1 MVITPCLF
9 YCKGDLMRAIRKYFF
24 PLLLSLTIFLSTGIS
39 TYAMGDGNI
48 DGGGGSF
55 GTGSELNVWRNN
67 QDGVRVTV
75 VTTGGSVVATPID
88 LSNCSIAS
96 TVLNF
101 GKVSK
106 LQYTAGSSLSIN
118 ASYTY
123 SKPAVALPRII
134 SGSVNKA
141 SIAAIKRYFCSEYA
155 AKFIASK
162 TGIPFENLI
171 NGDYKLVIEPIAY
184 FTHNGKNYAMTATE
198 AAIYNKLSG
207 GALRKVLPSLTHQNL
222 PLALFLEKSDLGY
235 PAWTGSTSGKVS
247 DDAIISSLGI
257 GIVSYKDVPSEEL
270 EAPDYTYRVDTDV
283 ISSIMLT
290 SATEVNPKNPAKAT
304 FYINGGTYTVSNI
317 VMPKN
322 GSQLVWVKWHTP
334 KDPGT
339 VKISVS
345 VNGAGTAKTSFLA
358 RIVSLEENVPPDPLA
373 TDTNPG
379 FSTSTLPA
387 EPVKTNASWS
397 VWSASWHAKWEW
409 EPDWHWESEGHSKS
423 CPKGCTTA
431 HGEWVDDGEWVDNGW
446 YDFTSTGYHAAL
458 FASSDISPDDIVPT
472 KSGDTMKSGYGI
484 KENLNASFTVN
495 APGSHYTQVQSAVS
509 YFPEFSYDTY
519 WRLLEKTGANTFSFK
534 ENEYSTYTRRVHFT
548 PVWYP
553 DGYYPVYT
561 YVMDMWTPSGMLS
574 TGVTDS
580 VYIQGSMYDDWYSKR
595 E

>member
-1 MVITPCLF
+1 
-9 YCKGDLMRAIRKYFF
+9 MRAIRKYFF

-88 LSNCSIAS
+88 LSNCNISS

-134 SGSVNKA
+134 SGSVNKS
-141 SIAAIKRYFCSEYA
+141 SIAAIKRYICSEYA

-198 AAIYNKLSG
+198 AALYNKLSG
-207 GALRKVLPSLTHQNL
+207 GALRRVLPSLTHQNL

-317 VMPKN
+317 VMPS
-322 GSQLVWVKWHTP
+322 GETERSSIRGTSRTTVW
-334 KDPGT
+334 
-339 VKISVS
+339 
-345 VNGAGTAKTSFLA
+345 
-358 RIVSLEENVPPDPLA
+358 
-373 TDTNPG
+373 
-379 FSTSTLPA
+379 TLRF
-387 EPVKTNASWS
+387 
-397 VWSASWHAKWEW
+397 
-409 EPDWHWESEGHSKS
+409 
-423 CPKGCTTA
+423 CC
-431 HGEWVDDGEWVDNGW
+431 
-446 YDFTSTGYHAAL
+446 
-458 FASSDISPDDIVPT
+458 
-472 KSGDTMKSGYGI
+472 
-484 KENLNASFTVN
+484 
-495 APGSHYTQVQSAVS
+495 
-509 YFPEFSYDTY
+509 
-519 WRLLEKTGANTFSFK
+519 
-534 ENEYSTYTRRVHFT
+534 
-548 PVWYP
+548 
-553 DGYYPVYT
+553 
-561 YVMDMWTPSGMLS
+561 
-574 TGVTDS
+574 
-580 VYIQGSMYDDWYSKR
+580 
-595 E
+595 

>member
-1 MVITPCLF
+1 
-9 YCKGDLMRAIRKYFF
+9 MRAIRKYFF

-88 LSNCSIAS
+88 LSNCNISS

-106 LQYTAGSSLSIN
+106 LQYTAGSSLSMN

-198 AAIYNKLSG
+198 AALYNKLSG
-207 GALRKVLPSLTHQNL
+207 GALR
-222 PLALFLEKSDLGY
+222 SDLGY

-317 VMPKN
+317 VMPSGETERYSIRGN
-322 GSQLVWVKWHTP
+322 SRTTVW
-334 KDPGT
+334 
-339 VKISVS
+339 
-345 VNGAGTAKTSFLA
+345 
-358 RIVSLEENVPPDPLA
+358 
-373 TDTNPG
+373 
-379 FSTSTLPA
+379 TLRF
-387 EPVKTNASWS
+387 
-397 VWSASWHAKWEW
+397 
-409 EPDWHWESEGHSKS
+409 
-423 CPKGCTTA
+423 CC
-431 HGEWVDDGEWVDNGW
+431 
-446 YDFTSTGYHAAL
+446 
-458 FASSDISPDDIVPT
+458 
-472 KSGDTMKSGYGI
+472 
-484 KENLNASFTVN
+484 
-495 APGSHYTQVQSAVS
+495 
-509 YFPEFSYDTY
+509 
-519 WRLLEKTGANTFSFK
+519 
-534 ENEYSTYTRRVHFT
+534 
-548 PVWYP
+548 
-553 DGYYPVYT
+553 
-561 YVMDMWTPSGMLS
+561 
-574 TGVTDS
+574 
-580 VYIQGSMYDDWYSKR
+580 
-595 E
+595 

>member
-1 MVITPCLF
+1 MVSTPCLF

-198 AAIYNKLSG
+198 AALYNKLSG
-207 GALRKVLPSLTHQNL
+207 GALRRVLPSLTHQNL

-317 VMPKN
+317 VMPSGETERSSIRGN
-322 GSQLVWVKWHTP
+322 SRTTVW
-334 KDPGT
+334 
-339 VKISVS
+339 
-345 VNGAGTAKTSFLA
+345 
-358 RIVSLEENVPPDPLA
+358 
-373 TDTNPG
+373 
-379 FSTSTLPA
+379 TLRF
-387 EPVKTNASWS
+387 
-397 VWSASWHAKWEW
+397 
-409 EPDWHWESEGHSKS
+409 
-423 CPKGCTTA
+423 CC
-431 HGEWVDDGEWVDNGW
+431 
-446 YDFTSTGYHAAL
+446 
-458 FASSDISPDDIVPT
+458 
-472 KSGDTMKSGYGI
+472 
-484 KENLNASFTVN
+484 
-495 APGSHYTQVQSAVS
+495 
-509 YFPEFSYDTY
+509 
-519 WRLLEKTGANTFSFK
+519 
-534 ENEYSTYTRRVHFT
+534 
-548 PVWYP
+548 
-553 DGYYPVYT
+553 
-561 YVMDMWTPSGMLS
+561 
-574 TGVTDS
+574 
-580 VYIQGSMYDDWYSKR
+580 
-595 E
+595 

>member
-1 MVITPCLF
+1 MNNFKANIKQKYNISNYQAEQIIFVIKSLGSELSKMLIMGILFRNEILLFLFQLIFRCFLRSFSGGFHFYSYWSCLLASVLYMSSLVF
-9 YCKGDLMRAIRKYFF
+9 IF
-24 PLLLSLTIFLSTGIS
+24 PNITLPLYMQIFLLSIS
-39 TYAMGDGNI
+39 FCMGDGNI

-88 LSNCSIAS
+88 LSNCNISS

-141 SIAAIKRYFCSEYA
+141 SIAAIKRYICSEYA

-198 AAIYNKLSG
+198 AALYNKLSG
-207 GALRKVLPSLTHQNL
+207 GALRRVLPSLTHQNL

-247 DDAIISSLGI
+247 DDAIISSRGI

-317 VMPKN
+317 VMPSGETERSSIRGN
-322 GSQLVWVKWHTP
+322 SRTTVW
-334 KDPGT
+334 
-339 VKISVS
+339 
-345 VNGAGTAKTSFLA
+345 
-358 RIVSLEENVPPDPLA
+358 
-373 TDTNPG
+373 
-379 FSTSTLPA
+379 TLRF
-387 EPVKTNASWS
+387 
-397 VWSASWHAKWEW
+397 
-409 EPDWHWESEGHSKS
+409 
-423 CPKGCTTA
+423 CC
-431 HGEWVDDGEWVDNGW
+431 
-446 YDFTSTGYHAAL
+446 
-458 FASSDISPDDIVPT
+458 
-472 KSGDTMKSGYGI
+472 
-484 KENLNASFTVN
+484 
-495 APGSHYTQVQSAVS
+495 
-509 YFPEFSYDTY
+509 
-519 WRLLEKTGANTFSFK
+519 
-534 ENEYSTYTRRVHFT
+534 
-548 PVWYP
+548 
-553 DGYYPVYT
+553 
-561 YVMDMWTPSGMLS
+561 
-574 TGVTDS
+574 
-580 VYIQGSMYDDWYSKR
+580 
-595 E
+595 

>member
-1 MVITPCLF
+1 
-9 YCKGDLMRAIRKYFF
+9 MRAIRKYFF

-75 VTTGGSVVATPID
+75 VTTGGSFVATPID

-155 AKFIASK
+155 AKIIASK

-198 AAIYNKLSG
+198 AALYNKLSG
-207 GALRKVLPSLTHQNL
+207 GALRRVLPSLTHQNL

-317 VMPKN
+317 VMPSGETERSSIRGN
-322 GSQLVWVKWHTP
+322 S
-334 KDPGT
+334 
-339 VKISVS
+339 
-345 VNGAGTAKTSFLA
+345 
-358 RIVSLEENVPPDPLA
+358 R
-373 TDTNPG
+373 
-379 FSTSTLPA
+379 
-387 EPVKTNASWS
+387 
-397 VWSASWHAKWEW
+397 
-409 EPDWHWESEGHSKS
+409 
-423 CPKGCTTA
+423 TTA
-431 HGEWVDDGEWVDNGW
+431 WI
-446 YDFTSTGYHAAL
+446 L
-458 FASSDISPDDIVPT
+458 
-472 KSGDTMKSGYGI
+472 
-484 KENLNASFTVN
+484 
-495 APGSHYTQVQSAVS
+495 
-509 YFPEFSYDTY
+509 
-519 WRLLEKTGANTFSFK
+519 RLP
-534 ENEYSTYTRRVHFT
+534 Y
-548 PVWYP
+548 
-553 DGYYPVYT
+553 
-561 YVMDMWTPSGMLS
+561 
-574 TGVTDS
+574 
-580 VYIQGSMYDDWYSKR
+580 
-595 E
+595 